1 MKALFFKI
9 VIVIRMNNS
18 IFQQSLYMSSSFKST
33 LGNDSSWFSLKTSSL
48 ASRLKKIMRVQNKII
63 NLKYISIKQSLCNK
77 LWDSHS
83 SPSLVTGWISVM
95 VFVFKP
101 RTRILVDIVRGW
113 VFIFL
118 QFWIVIIWIHY
129 IFEITTVNQQYW
141 QQQQ

>member
-129 IFEITTVNQQYW
+129 IFEITTINQQYW

>member
-129 IFEITTVNQQYW
+129 IFEITTINQRYW